1 MATRKKVIKKKVT
14 KRSPLTAGEKQSHAM
29 YGEICRLLS
38 EGRRVEVRERVN
50 GTWYPIRTLSDAAKR
65 KPVEYRVSK
74 PPKYRPLGEEV
85 KLLVGKR
92 IQRRED
98 PEDVRLV
105 LGCHQEGEI
114 KNRCVTVLSDRNAFG
129 DFTSSSHVMAMTVEN
144 LLEHWELVDSNW
156 IDGRDEWLEY
166 DSRRLGVEV
175 FEEEE
180 DDDFEDDDDL

>member
-74 PPKYRPLGEEV
+74 PPKYRPLDVEV

-92 IQRRED
+92 IQRRDD

-114 KNRCVTVLSDRNAFG
+114 KQLCVTVLNSRNPMG
-129 DFTSSSHVMAMTVEN
+129 DFTSSSQVMSITVEN
-144 LLEHWELVDSNW
+144 LLAQWELVDSNW
-156 IDGRDEWLEY
+156 IDGRDEWLED

-175 FEEEE
+175 FEEE